1 MFDNPYFT
9 YAGMNNPMGAMPY
22 IVSLSNLNT
31 TESEVNLFNAQ
42 ENLTASNK
50 GLPDGVVANAELIY
64 EMPFAQTFS
73 CYQNVPFLGFRNE
86 TDFSLHNTAG
96 GTLRSFQ
103 LQTNLLTGTAKTL
116 AGGYA
121 GVSNPTKYK
130 LDPRRANVSATAE
143 GIGASLRFIFSVTS
157 SEQLG
162 GRDLDEIVVS
172 NTTTFPCT
180 DRFALTK
187 ITTGFNNSDSSDAS
201 SYTEILSTTNFT
213 PLGIDHILLQ
223 SENVAKIG
231 ANPILLS
238 VKDATGNR
246 DRKEIALAN
255 SPYIRP
261 NQRLISSI
269 NDIDGSTE
277 LTLTLPPQTILELF
291 LYPTNRMVL

>member
-1 MFDNPYFT
+1 MFENPYFT
-9 YAGMNNPMGAMPY
+9 YAGMNNPRGAMPY

-31 TESEVNLFNAQ
+31 TETEVNLFNAQ
-42 ENLTASNK
+42 ENLTATNK

-64 EMPFAQTFS
+64 EMPTAQTFS
-73 CYQNVPFLGFRNE
+73 CYQNAPLLGFRDE
-86 TDFSLHNTAG
+86 TDFSLVLSGG
-96 GTLRSFQ
+96 GTPRSFR
-103 LQTNLLTGTAKTL
+103 LIANVLTDTAKTL
-116 AGGYA
+116 SGGYA
-121 GVSNPTKYK
+121 GLENPSFYRI
-130 LDPRRANVSATAE
+130 DQDRANVSATAD
-143 GIGASLRFIFSVTS
+143 GTGGSLRFIFSVVS
-157 SEQLG
+157 SEQLKG
-162 GRDLDEIVVS
+162 NDVVEILVS

-180 DRFALTK
+180 DRFPLTK

-201 SYTEILSTTNFT
+201 SYGEILSTTNFT

-223 SENVAKIG
+223 SENVQKVG

-277 LTLTLPPQTILELF
+277 LTLTIPPQTILELF
-291 LYPTNRMVL
+291 LYPTNRMII

>member
-42 ENLTASNK
+42 ENLTATNK
-50 GLPDGVVANAELIY
+50 GLPEGVVANAELIY
-64 EMPFAQTFS
+64 EMPLQQTFS
-73 CYQNVPFLGFRNE
+73 CYQNVPFLGFRDE
-86 TDFSLHNTAG
+86 TNFFLHNTAG

-130 LDPRRANVSATAE
+130 LDPRRADVFATAE

-180 DRFALTK
+180 DRFPLTK

>member
-42 ENLTASNK
+42 ENLTAINK
-50 GLPDGVVANAELIY
+50 GLPDGVVANAEAIY
-64 EMPFAQTFS
+64 EMPTAQTFS
-73 CYQNVPFLGFRNE
+73 CYQNAPLLGFREE
-86 TDFSLHNTAG
+86 TNFSLVLSG
-96 GTLRSFQ
+96 GKTLRSFK
-103 LQTNLLTGTAKTL
+103 LKADVVTNTAKTL
-116 AGGYA
+116 SGGYA
-121 GVSNPTKYK
+121 GIENPFVYR
-130 LDPRRANVSATAE
+130 LDPFRADVSATAE
-143 GIGASLRFIFSVTS
+143 GFSSVLRFIFSVVS
-157 SEQLG
+157 SEQIAG
-162 GRDLDEIVVS
+162 NDIVEILVS
-172 NTTTFPCT
+172 NNTTFPCT
-180 DRFALTK
+180 DRFPLTK

-201 SYTEILSTTNFT
+201 SYGEILSTTNFT

-231 ANPILLS
+231 TNPILLS

-277 LTLTLPPQTILELF
+277 LTLTIPPETILELF
-291 LYPTNRMVL
+291 LYPTNRMVI

>member
-22 IVSLSNLNT
+22 IVSLSNTNT

-50 GLPDGVVANAELIY
+50 GLPDGVVANAEIIY
-64 EMPFAQTFS
+64 EMPSAQIFS
-73 CYQNVPFLGFRNE
+73 CYQNAPFLGFRDE
-86 TDFSLHNTAG
+86 TDFLLHTSSG
-96 GTLRSFQ
+96 DTPRSFQ
-103 LQTNLLTGTAKTL
+103 LQTNVLTGTAKTL

-121 GVSNPTKYK
+121 GVSNPTLYK
-130 LDPRRANVSATAE
+130 LDPRRADVFASAE
-143 GIGASLRFIFSVTS
+143 GIGSSLRFIFSVTS

-172 NTTTFPCT
+172 NTTTFPCL
-180 DRFALTK
+180 DRFPLTK
-187 ITTGFNNSDSSDAS
+187 LTTGFNNSDSSDAS

-223 SENVAKIG
+223 SENVAQIG

-291 LYPTNRMVL
+291 LYPTNRMVI

>member
-42 ENLTASNK
+42 ENLTATNK
-50 GLPDGVVANAELIY
+50 GLPEGVVANAELIY
-64 EMPFAQTFS
+64 EMPLQQTFS
-73 CYQNVPFLGFRNE
+73 CYQNVPFLGFRDE
-86 TDFSLHNTAG
+86 TNFFLHNTAG

-180 DRFALTK
+180 DRFPLTK

>member
-1 MFDNPYFT
+1 M
-9 YAGMNNPMGAMPY
+9 
-22 IVSLSNLNT
+22 
-31 TESEVNLFNAQ
+31 
-42 ENLTASNK
+42 
-50 GLPDGVVANAELIY
+50 
-64 EMPFAQTFS
+64 
-73 CYQNVPFLGFRNE
+73 
-86 TDFSLHNTAG
+86 
-96 GTLRSFQ
+96 
-103 LQTNLLTGTAKTL
+103 
-116 AGGYA
+116 
-121 GVSNPTKYK
+121 
-130 LDPRRANVSATAE
+130 
-143 GIGASLRFIFSVTS
+143 
-157 SEQLG
+157 
-162 GRDLDEIVVS
+162 
-172 NTTTFPCT
+172 
-180 DRFALTK
+180 TK

-291 LYPTNRMVL
+291 LYPTNRMVLWLDKEHNLPLPMTIQFWREYVNFTTPWRVTRTSSLWRTRIPPQFKLTFLMHRTTSAPKIMAYLLAFPSTRLSIIQRGLISPPLSIRARELSMRELLLPSRENRRVMIWQADPNTSGRGLSERYHFPYQHHYSTGWRIGKIGLQVRNWWRHSNWFSSWRTKFALTKLIQDIHSTQEQKLHI